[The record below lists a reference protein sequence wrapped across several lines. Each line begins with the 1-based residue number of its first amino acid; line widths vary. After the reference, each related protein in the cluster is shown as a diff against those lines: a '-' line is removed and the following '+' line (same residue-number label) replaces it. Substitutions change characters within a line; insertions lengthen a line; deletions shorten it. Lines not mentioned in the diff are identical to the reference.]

1 MKKIS
6 PKVGSTSS
14 VKIFIAGPMTGI
26 EHFNFPLFDS
36 VAESLRKE
44 GYQVVNPVDVC
55 RRFKKEHVLA
65 DKKLFDK
72 MISQQQELEKTCN
85 VLLLLPGWEDSKGVR
100 LELKTAIEKDM
111 QIVQWRDVKSVQ
123 D

>member
-72 MISQQQELEKTCN
+72 MISQQQEAEKTCD
-85 VLLLLPGWEDSKGVR
+85 VLLLLPGWENSKGVR
-100 LELKTAIEKDM
+100 LELKTAIDKDM
-111 QIVQWRDVKSVQ
+111 RIVQWVDVKV
-123 D
+123 